1 MIFDE
6 PYIPLNHNILRI
18 SPPQEIFMNRGFAR
32 AKIQTAAE
40 KLIFPL
46 VEQQICLD
54 ETIENQ

>member
-1 MIFDE
+1 
-6 PYIPLNHNILRI
+6 
-18 SPPQEIFMNRGFAR
+18 MNRGFAR